1 MLIDLSDII
10 KDDGGKLVLSEC
22 FDMPKITFLGED
34 FIFEGPCTVCG
45 TVQNNTKSMELEAT
59 VTGKLSTCCARCA
72 KPMTVDISF
81 PVSEILVRED
91 AEFAED
97 EDVVVYSGNLADIS
111 EAITN
116 SFLMNLSGKYLCSD
130 DCKGLC
136 PHCGINLNDSSCN
149 CADEVI
155 DPRWEKL
162 AEIMKNMSD
171 TE

>member
-10 KDDGGKLVLSEC
+10 KDYGGKLELCESFE
-22 FDMPKITFLGED
+22 MQNTTFLGED
-34 FIFEGPCTVCG
+34 FAFEGPCLFEG
-45 TVQNNTKSMELEAT
+45 TIQNNTKSLELEAN
-59 VTGKLSTCCARCA
+59 VTGKLSVRCARCA
-72 KPMTVDISF
+72 KPMIVSICF

-91 AEFAED
+91 AEFTED
-97 EDVVVYSGNLADIS
+97 EDVVVYSGSSIDLS
-111 EAITN
+111 EVITN
-116 SFLMNLSGKYLCSD
+116 SFLMNVSGKYLCSE

-136 PHCGINLNDSSCN
+136 PHCGVNLNETSCS
-149 CADEVI
+149 CEKDII

>member
-10 KDDGGKLVLSEC
+10 KDYGGRLIISES
-22 FDMPKITFLGED
+22 FEMQDTHFLGENFTFKAPLQFD
-34 FIFEGPCTVCG
+34 GFIL
-45 TVQNNTKSMELEAT
+45 NNTKSLELKAT
-59 VTGKLSTCCARCA
+59 VKGEAEVHCARCG
-72 KPMTVDISF
+72 KPMTVSVEF

-91 AEFAED
+91 AEFTED
-97 EDVVVYSGNLADIS
+97 EDVLVYSGNSIELS

-116 SFLMNLSGKYLCSD
+116 SFLMNVSGKYLCSE

-136 PHCGINLNDSSCN
+136 PHCGVNLNEETCN
-149 CADEVI
+149 CDTDII

>member
-10 KDDGGKLVLSEC
+10 KDYGGRLELNESFSMQSVS
-22 FDMPKITFLGED
+22 FLGEE
-34 FIFEGPCTVCG
+34 FTFNEPLLLRGIIL
-45 TVQNNTKSMELEAT
+45 NNTKSLELKAT
-59 VTGKLSTCCARCA
+59 VTGRAEVHCARCQ
-72 KPMTVDISF
+72 KPMVVDISF

-91 AEFAED
+91 AEIAED
-97 EDVVVYSGNLADIS
+97 EDVVVYSGNSVELSDAV
-111 EAITN
+111 TN
-116 SFLMNLSGKYLCSD
+116 SFLMNVTGKYLCSE

-136 PHCGINLNDSSCN
+136 PHCGTNLNEKSCD
-149 CADEVI
+149 CDKDII